1 MDIQYSE
8 KVKGDSENYDWA
20 IKMDSDGGYLGVTQY
35 DENGKIKER
44 VLLCPSQVEALLKFV
59 RANKARTRQGQR
71 ASQKR
76 SGK

>member
-8 KVKGDSENYDWA
+8 KVKGDNENYNWA

-35 DENGKIKER
+35 RDDKDFER

-71 ASQKR
+71 AASRKV
-76 SGK
+76 SK